1 MGKKI
6 TELSKLIAEEWKSKT
21 AEDKKVYEDRAAVR
35 KSEYNTK
42 IAEYKQTEQ
51 YAKYTEQLNQWK
63 EEKKRF
69 DKGMD
74 VDDEDEVKVKLPRKP
89 KDDKCPKRPLTSYFL
104 YAKEVREATK
114 AEFPNKAITEI
125 AKEIS
130 KKWKL
135 LSEEEKTPYNDDA
148 ARLKEQYKK
157 DVEEYEGSQSQ
168 KDFQQ
173 KLEEWKEECQK
184 RQKKKQMELSKKKKM
199 ATKKGKNVKK
209 NRKRMDDSSLDE
221 SSSSESDSDS
231 DSGSGSDSSSDSS
244 SSGSDSDSDSDSS
257 SD

>member
-1 MGKKI
+1 MG
-6 TELSKLIAEEWKSKT
+6 
-21 AEDKKVYEDRAAVR
+21 
-35 KSEYNTK
+35 
-42 IAEYKQTEQ
+42 
-51 YAKYTEQLNQWK
+51 
-63 EEKKRF
+63 
-69 DKGMD
+69 
-74 VDDEDEVKVKLPRKP
+74 
-89 KDDKCPKRPLTSYFL
+89 
-104 YAKEVREATK
+104 AKEVQEATK

-184 RQKKKQMELSKKKKM
+184 RQREAREKRQKKKQMELSKKKK
-199 ATKKGKNVKK
+199 KKKKKKKNVKK
-209 NRKRMDDSSLDE
+209 NRKRMDDSSSDE
-221 SSSSESDSDS
+221 
-231 DSGSGSDSSSDSS
+231 
-244 SSGSDSDSDSDSS
+244 
-257 SD
+257 

>member
-1 MGKKI
+1 MG
-6 TELSKLIAEEWKSKT
+6 
-21 AEDKKVYEDRAAVR
+21 
-35 KSEYNTK
+35 
-42 IAEYKQTEQ
+42 
-51 YAKYTEQLNQWK
+51 
-63 EEKKRF
+63 
-69 DKGMD
+69 
-74 VDDEDEVKVKLPRKP
+74 KLPRKP

-135 LSEEEKTPYNDDA
+135 LSEEEKTPYNDGA

-184 RQKKKQMELSKKKKM
+184 RQREAREKRQ
-199 ATKKGKNVKK
+199 KK
-209 NRKRMDDSSLDE
+209 NKLN
-221 SSSSESDSDS
+221 
-231 DSGSGSDSSSDSS
+231 
-244 SSGSDSDSDSDSS
+244 
-257 SD
+257 